1 MRKVSMNEQ
10 QFERFITENAIR
22 VAQRYLMETADMG
35 ADFESMEEEED
46 FDALDDFQ
54 GGDEDEFYADD
65 LEEGADSEDS
75 EEEPLFDIYVDGERR
90 YKSVDSSMVYSILRQ
105 FTLNDDVEVKRAS
118 QDDYDDPGYQ
128 I

>member
-46 FDALDDFQ
+46 FDVPDDFRR
-54 GGDEDEFYADD
+54 GDEDEFYADD
-65 LEEGADSEDS
+65 LEEGADSEGFD
-75 EEEPLFDIYVDGERR
+75 EERFDIYVNGECR
-90 YKSVDSSMVYSILRQ
+90 YRDVDSSLAHSILGQ
-105 FTLNDDVEVKRAS
+105 FGPDDDVEVKRAGE
-118 QDDYDDPGYQ
+118 DDFEDYSGSDY
-128 I
+128 

>member
-1 MRKVSMNEQ
+1 MNEQ

-46 FDALDDFQ
+46 FDALDDFR
-54 GGDEDEFYADD
+54 GDDEDEFYADD

-75 EEEPLFDIYVDGERR
+75 EEPLFDIYVDGERR

-118 QDDYDDPGYQ
+118 QDDNDDPDYQ